1 VLKKQVERIE
11 MDRPNQPYARGQV
24 AVMLFEVPP
33 AAFLPLGDAMT
44 VLINKPQFV
53 MQYLQFPGGMLKPG
67 ETFADA
73 ARREPQEETGV
84 IASSDPNDLI
94 ELCRVPKRR
103 FGPDTGSFDCAFF
116 GSFRCDFSGRFN
128 PQLGQTGTD
137 DEESQLVRFRDILH
151 PQYSW
156 RLANCPLFK
165 VTLFPSNWT
174 LLTTAVRNWRLAT
187 KS

>member
-1 VLKKQVERIE
+1 

-103 FGPDTGSFDCAFF
+103 FGPDTGSFDWL
-116 GSFRCDFSGRFN
+116 S
-128 PQLGQTGTD
+128 
-137 DEESQLVRFRDILH
+137 LVRLGAILVADSI
-151 PQYSW
+151 PSW
-156 RLANCPLFK
+156 ARLVPMMKN
-165 VTLFPSNWT
+165 
-174 LLTTAVRNWRLAT
+174 RN
-187 KS
+187 